1 MIRHVVLLRW
11 QEGTTPSAVNA
22 VSEGLG
28 GLPAAIPEIREYR
41 FGHDLGVNQGNF
53 DFAVV
58 ADFANLEDYV
68 VYRDH
73 PVHRALIDERIT
85 PILDGRAA
93 IQYEVS

>member
-11 QEGTTPSAVNA
+11 TEGTTPSDVNA

-28 GLPAAIPEIREYR
+28 GLPSAIPEIRDYR
-41 FGHDLGVNQGNF
+41 FGHDLGVNRDNF

-58 ADFANLEDYV
+58 ADFASVEDYLI
-68 VYRDH
+68 YRDH

-85 PILDGRAA
+85 PILDSRAA
-93 IQYEVS
+93 IQYELA